1 MRWQL
6 LCALALLWNKPG
18 ATSFAWNH
26 QSKLRIGNATSNSTV
41 SPTPVP
47 SLAPGGNAT
56 NTTAPTAA
64 PSVQVTNVTQTPTA
78 APSVEAKN
86 VTQAPTLVPTN
97 ATNAPTTQ
105 PVGPLPTNAPT
116 RAYTTSPT
124 TNGTDNG
131 GDHHHHKKGP
141 TVAKLIAKTL
151 GWFVLIFLSGLVFAA
166 GVSQKERIFYL
177 LKEVGSDGDRI
188 KFYCGREVIYILRR
202 AFLSF
207 DPVFLHIMFS
217 HFKETDFVVSLLVVQ
232 CWYRVR
238 QSGFTRWLAR
248 KFRRGGGRSDNSL
261 SEVVFDS
268 SDADGMSEPFLLR
281 DGL

>member
-47 SLAPGGNAT
+47 SVAPGGNAT

-177 LKEVGSDGDRI
+177 LKE
-188 KFYCGREVIYILRR
+188 
-202 AFLSF
+202 
-207 DPVFLHIMFS
+207 
-217 HFKETDFVVSLLVVQ
+217 

>member
-6 LCALALLWNKPG
+6 ICALALLGNKPG
-18 ATSFAWNH
+18 ATSFAWDH
-26 QSKLRIGNATSNSTV
+26 QRRLRIGNATSNSTV

-47 SLAPGGNAT
+47 SVAPGGNAT

-78 APSVEAKN
+78 APSMEVKN
-86 VTQAPTLVPTN
+86 VTQSPTVVPTN
-97 ATNAPTTQ
+97 ATNAPTAQ

-131 GDHHHHKKGP
+131 GGHHHHKKGP
-141 TVAKLIAKTL
+141 TVGKLIAKTL

-177 LKEVGSDGDRI
+177 LKEG
-188 KFYCGREVIYILRR
+188 
-202 AFLSF
+202 
-207 DPVFLHIMFS
+207 
-217 HFKETDFVVSLLVVQ
+217 TDFVVSLLLVQ

-261 SEVVFDS
+261 GEVVFDS
-268 SDADGMSEPFLLR
+268 SDADGMSEPFLMR